1 MILRDPCSGLAQECY
16 SGSSSEKDAEDHVRK
31 AIIAAIGVLA
41 FLAGCG
47 NQADKAKVPVEP
59 KWKGAPYRL
68 ALDTKP
74 AKPNP
79 AGITIP
85 GIMFVANPEAV
96 EKRAILVI
104 RFDDLGN
111 PKYQPRTN
119 KMILAPV
126 DISGAEGALPAD
138 YLATA
143 DKDFATFLTTYC
155 AKGKLKISVA
165 LVRSS
170 LSSTA
175 LDEEVE
181 AKRLSDWVPIELV
194 FKNPHP
200 KC

>member
-1 MILRDPCSGLAQECY
+1 VLFWLVAREG
-16 SGSSSEKDAEDHVRK
+16 AEDYVRK
-31 AIIAAIGVLA
+31 AIIASIGILA

-68 ALDTKP
+68 ALDAKP

-79 AGITIP
+79 AGVTIP
-85 GIMFVANPEAV
+85 GIKFVANPEAI

-138 YLATA
+138 YIATA